1 MRARKSLV
9 AGLVAAVLAVSLA
22 PEALAG
28 KAHGRG
34 HVAPLRG
41 STRLDYWTGEDWN
54 RSAWGYEPGVFGVYP
69 ANGAGYIITDVAP
82 YVRVGRKC
90 VAHGFAVSV
99 GGEYAR
105 YMRIRPAHYCD

>member
-1 MRARKSLV
+1 MRARISL
-9 AGLVAAVLAVSLA
+9 AGGLVAAVLAVSPV

-34 HVAPLRG
+34 QVAPLHG

-54 RSAWGYEPGVFGVYP
+54 SGAWAYEPGAFDAYP
-69 ANGAGYIITDVAP
+69 ADGAGYIITDVAP
-82 YVRVGRKC
+82 YVRVGSKC

-105 YMRIRPAHYCD
+105 YLRIRPAHYCD